1 MKDHADGL
9 LSAASLL
16 TAVIALLYSL
26 WYPELREA
34 TEAKIEIQHG
44 DRGPARRLVREAL
57 IAKGLPLVAA
67 TFVQLV
73 VFAPDAAAILSNAI
87 RLTSKT
93 ETNGLVVYD
102 SVQAAF
108 LAVYLFSIALMFVAT
123 RIVYRLLR
131 KQTDLARS

>member
-1 MKDHADGL
+1 VKDHADGL